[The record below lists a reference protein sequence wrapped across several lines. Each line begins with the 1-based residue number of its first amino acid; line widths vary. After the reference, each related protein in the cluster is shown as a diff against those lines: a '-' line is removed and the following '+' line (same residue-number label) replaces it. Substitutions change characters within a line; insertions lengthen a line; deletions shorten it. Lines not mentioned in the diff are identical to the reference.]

1 MLAAGSVAVVVW
13 EVVVVIPLVMPVN
26 EFSKTVL
33 EVVGI
38 TLATNVSFTL
48 DITERVKSA
57 DDVVEDISLNVL
69 LAVGTVDVV
78 MVELTV
84 RSRSV
89 VTTGAVSVIGV
100 TVVAD
105 NEGVGGKSVVND
117 DSNVLSGAATV
128 SFKVCNLIEVSI
140 ISSLEKVVSVID
152 VGNVVEAVAVVT

>member
-13 EVVVVIPLVMPVN
+13 EVVVVIPLVMAFN

-33 EVVGI
+33 EVVGV
-38 TLATNVSFTL
+38 TLATNVLFTL

-69 LAVGTVDVV
+69 LAVGTVAVV
-78 MVELTV
+78 MVEFTV

-105 NEGVGGKSVVND
+105 NEGVGGKFVVND

>member
-33 EVVGI
+33 EVVGT
-38 TLATNVSFTL
+38 TLATNVLFTL

-78 MVELTV
+78 MVEFTV

-105 NEGVGGKSVVND
+105 NEGVGGKFVVND
-117 DSNVLSGAATV
+117 DSNVFSGAATV

>member
-33 EVVGI
+33 EVVGT
-38 TLATNVSFTL
+38 TLATNVLFTL

-78 MVELTV
+78 MVEFTV

>member
-33 EVVGI
+33 EVVGT
-38 TLATNVSFTL
+38 TLATNVLFTL

-69 LAVGTVDVV
+69 LAVGTVAVV
-78 MVELTV
+78 MVEFTV

-105 NEGVGGKSVVND
+105 NEGVGGKFVVND

>member
-33 EVVGI
+33 EVVGT
-38 TLATNVSFTL
+38 TLATNVLFTL
-48 DITERVKSA
+48 DIKERVKSA

-78 MVELTV
+78 MVEFTV

-105 NEGVGGKSVVND
+105 NEGVGGKFVVND

>member
-33 EVVGI
+33 EVVGT
-38 TLATNVSFTL
+38 TLATNVLFTL

-69 LAVGTVDVV
+69 LAVGTVAVV
-78 MVELTV
+78 MVEFTV

-105 NEGVGGKSVVND
+105 NEGVDGKFVVND
-117 DSNVLSGAATV
+117 DANVLSRAATV

-140 ISSLEKVVSVID
+140 ISILEKVFSVID

>member
-1 MLAAGSVAVVVW
+1 MLASGSVAVVVW

-105 NEGVGGKSVVND
+105 NEGVGGKFVVND

>member
-38 TLATNVSFTL
+38 TLATNVLFTL

-57 DDVVEDISLNVL
+57 DDAVEDISLNVL

>member
-1 MLAAGSVAVVVW
+1 
-13 EVVVVIPLVMPVN
+13 MPVN

-33 EVVGI
+33 EVVGT
-38 TLATNVSFTL
+38 TLATNVLFTL

-69 LAVGTVDVV
+69 LAVGTVAVV
-78 MVELTV
+78 MVEFTV

-105 NEGVGGKSVVND
+105 NEGVGGKFVVND

>member
-1 MLAAGSVAVVVW
+1 MLASGSVAVVVW

-105 NEGVGGKSVVND
+105 NEGVGGKFVVND
-117 DSNVLSGAATV
+117 DSNVLSGAATA

-152 VGNVVEAVAVVT
+152 VGNVVETVAVVT

>member
-1 MLAAGSVAVVVW
+1 MLASGSVAVVVW

-38 TLATNVSFTL
+38 TLATNVLFTL

-152 VGNVVEAVAVVT
+152 VGNVVETVAVVT

>member
-38 TLATNVSFTL
+38 TLATNVLFTL

-100 TVVAD
+100 TVVAA

>member
-38 TLATNVSFTL
+38 TLATNVLFTL

-105 NEGVGGKSVVND
+105 NEGVGGKFVVND

-152 VGNVVEAVAVVT
+152 VGNVVETVAVVT

>member
-33 EVVGI
+33 EVVGT
-38 TLATNVSFTL
+38 TLATNVLFTL

-78 MVELTV
+78 MVEFTV

-105 NEGVGGKSVVND
+105 NEGVGGKFVVND

>member
-38 TLATNVSFTL
+38 TLATNVLFTL

-84 RSRSV
+84 CSRSV

-105 NEGVGGKSVVND
+105 NEGVGGKAVVND

-152 VGNVVEAVAVVT
+152 VGNVVETVAVVT

>member
-1 MLAAGSVAVVVW
+1 MLASGSVAVVVW

-105 NEGVGGKSVVND
+105 NEGVGGKFVVND

-152 VGNVVEAVAVVT
+152 VGNVVETVAVVT

>member
-33 EVVGI
+33 EVVGT
-38 TLATNVSFTL
+38 TLASNVLFTL

-78 MVELTV
+78 MVEFTV

>member
-13 EVVVVIPLVMPVN
+13 EFVVVIPLVMAVN

-33 EVVGI
+33 EVVGV
-38 TLATNVSFTL
+38 TLATNVLFTL
-48 DITERVKSA
+48 NITERVKSA

-78 MVELTV
+78 MVEFTV

-105 NEGVGGKSVVND
+105 NEGVGGKFVVND